1 VTLEQTS
8 PKKESVQANSPKE
21 SKDGLEVVVLQSRCI
36 GASVCVDEARGSFKL
51 NSLKKA
57 VVTDLSK
64 NSDETILNAARN
76 CPTQAIFIYK
86 NKKQIWPIPG
96 ADAQDKQPGTK
107 LKMSL
112 DIE

>member
-1 VTLEQTS
+1 VTPGKSSPNKTS
-8 PKKESVQANSPKE
+8 SPAESAKDV
-21 SKDGLEVVVLQSRCI
+21 KDGLEVVVLQSRCI

-51 NSLKKA
+51 NGLKKA

-86 NKKQIWPIPG
+86 NKKQIWPVPG

-112 DIE
+112 NIE